1 MSRELFTY
9 ELPVYWAS
17 YLINGDDSG
26 LEPGERQEIDTW
38 LAKQG
43 LDRGDAVDCGEP
55 YFSWNNDANG
65 IGGDVAEFTFLIPQP
80 CLNTLHSPVM

>member
-26 LEPGERQEIDTW
+26 LEPGERQEIDAWIT
-38 LAKQG
+38 KQG

-55 YFSWNNDANG
+55 YFSWSNDANG
-65 IGGDVAEFTFLIPQP
+65 LGGDVAEYTFLIEQP
-80 CLNTLHSPVM
+80 CQNTSHSPVM